1 MKSGFRWWGPVASVA
16 CALIAPSSG
25 ALAGP
30 HDALITKHAAAHGVP
45 ESLVRR
51 VIHIESKG
59 NARVVSKGNYGL
71 MQIRLGT
78 AKGMGYRGT
87 AEGLLDPDTN
97 MTYAV
102 KYLALAYRAAGC
114 SEQGAIGYYQ
124 RGFYKKPRGKCPTPA
139 TQIAKVEPA
148 ARQGAQRT
156 VASDGEASSLAQ
168 AEVLKPRVVQVQ
180 TITRPKTATQPAA
193 APQPAATQPVA
204 APVQVAVAPKLAA
217 APPAPAASTPAPAVA
232 APAPAAVQPA
242 AAPVQVAVAP
252 KLAAAPPAPAASTPA
267 PIVAAPAPVAV
278 QPVAAPV
285 QVAVAPK
292 LAATS
297 PAPAASTPAPVVAA
311 PAPVAVQPAT
321 PQTVPPPQTVAKA
334 PEQDVSAAPQASH
347 AVPTVFM
354 ELLPMPRPR
363 PATAPRMVAKLDVA
377 VVSEPSSKNDG
388 SAVSSD
394 LQIMKPEPAAAPPM
408 PKPRPA
414 KAPQAMAKLDAAVVS
429 ESSSKN
435 EASAASPDLQIMKP
449 EPAAAL
455 PMPKPRPATAPQAV
469 AKLDAAVTSEPSP
482 NSDASTASPDVQVA
496 KLDPVA
502 VPLPQPKPVIDA
514 VPEEESKQARRKS
527 HTRVARHRAP
537 KQQESALV
545 TFWKNLTTP
554 QPARRRR

>member
-217 APPAPAASTPAPAVA
+217 
-232 APAPAAVQPA
+232 
-242 AAPVQVAVAP
+242 
-252 KLAAAPPAPAASTPA
+252 
-267 PIVAAPAPVAV
+267 
-278 QPVAAPV
+278 
-285 QVAVAPK
+285 
-292 LAATS
+292 TS

-363 PATAPRMVAKLDVA
+363 PATAQRMVAKLDVA

-435 EASAASPDLQIMKP
+435 EASAASPDLRIMKP